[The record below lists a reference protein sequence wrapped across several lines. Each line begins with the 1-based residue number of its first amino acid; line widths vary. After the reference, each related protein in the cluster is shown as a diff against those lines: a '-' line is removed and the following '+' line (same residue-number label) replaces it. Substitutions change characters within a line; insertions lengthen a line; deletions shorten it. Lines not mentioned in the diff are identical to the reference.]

1 MVKYLYQKLYYLNKY
16 CNLYTATKSRAFE
29 ENLKMTLSKTNL
41 NSGTDSECELN
52 VFKKEYT
59 IDELAQVGGSTVR
72 NIRAYQDRG
81 ILPPPFKKGR
91 VGIYNT
97 AHLTRLRLI
106 TDLLEKG
113 FSMSNINEMIIA
125 WQSGQDI
132 GQLLGLEQI
141 LGEPWSEEI
150 EEIITLEQLIQ
161 LFGTSMSESELRNA
175 LDLAV
180 ELNILSL
187 DSQKLIVKKPQMFKA
202 GVILFNSGV
211 PILDILNL
219 AKTLELSV
227 ENIAKEMV
235 ATVSRHL
242 LPSEDEILPKELVP
256 KVTKLIQDIK
266 PLAKNIVDAE
276 LSRCME
282 KEIRTQVN
290 EQLLKTSKHK

>member
-1 MVKYLYQKLYYLNKY
+1 
-16 CNLYTATKSRAFE
+16 
-29 ENLKMTLSKTNL
+29 MTLSKTNL
-41 NSGTDSECELN
+41 NSGTDREYELN

-91 VGIYNT
+91 VGIYST

-150 EEIITLEQLIQ
+150 EEIITLDQLIQ

-180 ELNILSL
+180 ELNILAL

-242 LPSEDEILPKELVP
+242 LPSEDELLPKELVP